1 MSDRDHLDKVKASF
15 EAAEDYDEKMARTCP
30 SHQPLIDVVMRS
42 ATILAR
48 PKTILELGVG
58 TGLLAQE
65 LLRAFPKARLTAID
79 FSPKM
84 IERASK
90 KLSRFKGRLELVEG
104 DFYETPFP
112 RGQELVI
119 SSYAIHHLEDMQ
131 KAQLFE
137 KISDVLVDDGLFI
150 NGDCVVSPNER
161 FDRLQ
166 NQCWLDAM
174 YEREAT
180 QEEIDQTVHDYYEY
194 DIPAT
199 VDDQIG
205 WLGRAGFSE
214 AECLW
219 RNFGTALI
227 VAIK

>member
-1 MSDRDHLDKVKASF
+1 MTKEKHLDKVKASF
-15 EAAEDYDEKMARTCP
+15 EAADDYDEKMTRTCP
-30 SHQPLIDVVMRS
+30 SHQPLIDVIMRS
-42 ATILAR
+42 AKILAR
-48 PKTILELGVG
+48 PKAIVELGVG

-84 IERASK
+84 IERAAK
-90 KLSRFKGRLELVEG
+90 RLSRLSARLELVEG

-112 RGQELVI
+112 SKQELVV
-119 SSYAIHHLEDMQ
+119 SSYAIHHLDDVQ

-137 KISDVLVDDGLFI
+137 KIGDCLVEDGMFL
-150 NGDCVVSPNER
+150 NGDCVVSPS
-161 FDRLQ
+161 DRINKLQ

-174 YEREAT
+174 HERKAS
-180 QEEIDQTVHDYYEY
+180 QEDIDQTIRDYYEY

-199 VDDQIG
+199 VDDQLG
-205 WLGRAGFSE
+205 WLDRAGFSE
-214 AECLW
+214 AECVW

-227 VAIK
+227 LAIK